1 MNTNIRWDKKQFI
14 RYLLW
19 TFSTAWIVQ
28 IIASVFSNQGNQLA
42 FTLLMSLCMYMPF
55 LGTVLAKI
63 PLRERGWKPKFTG
76 NLRYLAAALWGP
88 AVFHILGGA
97 LYFVIFPDRLDFTG
111 KYLES
116 IAGTEAVAEMTAQGI
131 TIPLYLVITLITS
144 LTYAP
149 LINMFVA
156 LGEEVGWRGAMQPIL
171 NDRFGRR
178 TGRILGGV
186 IWGAWH
192 WPVMILAGYEY
203 GKVYFGA
210 PILSMAAFSLF
221 TVACGTLIDVLYEK
235 THCIWIPALA
245 HGAVNG
251 FALEAMVLDPAYADQ
266 MILGPHPVG
275 LIAMVPALLAAA
287 YILWKK
293 GDR

>member
-1 MNTNIRWDKKQFI
+1 MNTNIRWDKKQFL

-19 TFSTAWIVQ
+19 TFSTAWILQ
-28 IIASVFSNQGNQLA
+28 IIASIFANRGNQLI
-42 FTLLMSLCMYMPF
+42 FSLVMSLTMYMPF

-63 PLRERGWKPKFTG
+63 PLRGMGWKPKIRG
-76 NLRYLAAALWGP
+76 NLRYIAAALWGP
-88 AVFHILGGA
+88 ALFHILGGI
-97 LYFVIFPDRLDFTG
+97 LYFVIFPDRLDLTG

-116 IAGTEAVAEMTAQGI
+116 IAGAEAMAELTAQGL
-131 TIPLYLVITLITS
+131 TIPLYLLITLVAS

-156 LGEEVGWRGAMQPIL
+156 LGEEVGWRGAMQPML

-203 GKVYFGA
+203 GKEYFGA
-210 PILSMAAFSLF
+210 PLLGMAVFCLF
-221 TVACGTLIDVLYEK
+221 TIVGGTLIDALYEK

-251 FALEAMVLDPAYADQ
+251 FALETMILDPVYADQ
-266 MILGPHPVG
+266 MILGPHPIG
-275 LIAMVPALLAAA
+275 LVSMIPALLAAG

>member
-1 MNTNIRWDKKQFI
+1 MNTDIRWDRTKFI
-14 RYLLW
+14 RYIFW
-19 TFSTAWIVQ
+19 TFLTAWILQ
-28 IIASVFSNQGNQLA
+28 IIASIFSNQGNQLA
-42 FTLLMSLCMYMPF
+42 FTLLLSLTMYMPF

-63 PLRERGWKPKFTG
+63 PLRGMGWKPKFRG
-76 NLRYLAAALWGP
+76 NLRYIAAAMWGP
-88 AVFHILGGA
+88 ALFHILGGI
-97 LYFVIFPDRLDFTG
+97 LYYVIFPDRMDFTG

-116 IAGTEAVAEMTAQGI
+116 VAGTEAVAAMTAQGI
-131 TIPLYLVITLITS
+131 TVPMYLAITLVTS

-156 LGEEVGWRGAMQPIL
+156 LGEEVGWRGAMQPML

-210 PILSMAAFSLF
+210 PFLGMAMFCLF
-221 TVACGTLIDVLYEK
+221 TVACGTLIDALYEK
-235 THCIWIPALA
+235 MPCIWIPALA
-245 HGAVNG
+245 HGAING
-251 FALEAMVLDPAYADQ
+251 FALETMILDPAYADQ
-266 MILGPHPVG
+266 MILGPHPIG
-275 LIAMVPALLAAA
+275 LIGGIPALLAAG

-293 GDR
+293 GER

>member
-63 PLRERGWKPKFTG
+63 PLREMGWKPKFKG
-76 NLRYLAAALWGP
+76 NLRYIAAAMWGP

-144 LTYAP
+144 LNYAP

-156 LGEEVGWRGAMQPIL
+156 LGEEVGWSDAMQPML
-171 NDRFGRR
+171 NDRFGKR

-210 PILSMAAFSLF
+210 PILGMAAFSLF

-266 MILGPHPVG
+266 MIIGPHPVG

>member
-1 MNTNIRWDKKQFI
+1 MNTDIRWDRTKFI
-14 RYLLW
+14 RYIFW
-19 TFSTAWIVQ
+19 TFLTAWILQ
-28 IIASVFSNQGNQLA
+28 IIASIFSNQGNQLA
-42 FTLLMSLCMYMPF
+42 FTLLLNLTMYMPF

-63 PLRERGWKPKFTG
+63 PLRGMGWKPKIKG
-76 NLRYLAAALWGP
+76 NLRYIAAAMWGP
-88 AVFHILGGA
+88 ALFHILGGI
-97 LYFVIFPDRLDFTG
+97 LYYVIFPDRMDFTG

-116 IAGTEAVAEMTAQGI
+116 VAGAEAVAAMTAQGI
-131 TIPLYLVITLITS
+131 TVPMYLAITLVTS

-156 LGEEVGWRGAMQPIL
+156 LGEEVGWRGAMQPML

-210 PILSMAAFSLF
+210 PFLGMAMFCLF
-221 TVACGTLIDVLYEK
+221 TVACGTLIDALYEK
-235 THCIWIPALA
+235 MPCIWIPALA
-245 HGAVNG
+245 HGAFNG
-251 FALEAMVLDPAYADQ
+251 FALETMILDPAYADQ
-266 MILGPHPVG
+266 MILGPHPIG
-275 LIAMVPALLAAA
+275 LIGGIPALLAAG

-293 GDR
+293 GER

>member
-1 MNTNIRWDKKQFI
+1 MNNIRWNKKQFI

-19 TFSTAWIVQ
+19 TFPTAWILQV
-28 IIASVFSNQGNQLA
+28 IASIFSNQGNQLV
-42 FTLLMSLCMYMPF
+42 FTLLLSLCMYMPF
-55 LGTVLAKI
+55 FGAVLAKI
-63 PLRERGWKPKFTG
+63 PLRDMGWKPKFRG
-76 NLRYLAAALWGP
+76 NLRFIAAAMWGP
-88 AVFHILGGA
+88 AVFHILGGI

-116 IAGTEAVAEMTAQGI
+116 VAGAEAMAEMTAQGL
-131 TIPLYLVITLITS
+131 TVPLVLVITLAAS

-156 LGEEVGWRGAMQPIL
+156 LGEEVGWRGAMQPML
-171 NDRFGRR
+171 NDRFGKR

-203 GKVYFGA
+203 GKEYFGT
-210 PILSMAAFSLF
+210 PLLGMAAFCLF
-221 TVACGTLIDVLYEK
+221 TVAVGTLIDVLYEK
-235 THCIWIPALA
+235 TNCIWVPALA

-251 FALEAMVLDPAYADQ
+251 FALETMILDPAYADQ
-266 MILGPHPVG
+266 MIVGPHPIG
-275 LIAMVPALLAAA
+275 LLSMLPALLAAG

-293 GDR
+293 GKN